1 MKSEMQTRNC
11 RTEDNG
17 LNPDYIENE
26 IDTRRRKEDE
36 RERESRVSTYHM
48 TAHKPFP
55 VSTCHRLG

>member
-36 RERESRVSTYHM
+36 RERERVGLALT
-48 TAHKPFP
+48 T
-55 VSTCHRLG
+55 